1 MQPRELSFTH
11 QLNSLDD
18 YAEVEQ
24 NIGGEGAAQDSEGEK
39 GDFHLRQA
47 AAILS
52 SLFSDADFEQ
62 ASEDSRR
69 IFTHLVSR
77 LLVTL
82 PLIRVM
88 DCSSTPAFET
98 FDMGGREGEKR
109 TVWLP
114 PLKRRS
120 ASASTR

>member
-24 NIGGEGAAQDSEGEK
+24 NIGGEGAAQDSKGEEG
-39 GDFHLRQA
+39 DVQLRQA

-52 SLFSDADFEQ
+52 RLFSDADLEQ

-69 IFTHLVSR
+69 ILTHSV
-77 LLVTL
+77 L
-82 PLIRVM
+82 PIISYPSVIRVM
-88 DCSSTPAFET
+88 DCSSTPVFET
-98 FDMGGREGEKR
+98 FEMGG
-109 TVWLP
+109 
-114 PLKRRS
+114 
-120 ASASTR
+120 